1 MFINS
6 RNNNSISFQARIKIS
21 QQKSLKKF
29 YDEILTKT
37 NSPQIKRMEELA
49 STAST
54 VSTGSLSITT
64 GFGGYSASAG
74 AMMHRTILSDAG
86 NADNLHAISNNNS
99 IASCTDFLLDKTA
112 NLVNAVKIEDGRYFE
127 QDKDGLSQSIISSLT
142 SAFGGMLQ
150 TLGAYIIKKAQKT
163 SQKIINKTTKN
174 IPS

>member
-64 GFGGYSASAG
+64 GFGGYSA
-74 AMMHRTILSDAG
+74 TILSDAG